1 MLVSLS
7 GIACCTLGLIIAKHP
22 VGDGDMPWPLGAMR
36 IQDAVATRTVR
47 DQPLCIERAPLFEGF
62 PNIPCM
68 QPPNLLLTEKNLFTD
83 HWKMAAAN
91 FEQRYL

>member
-62 PNIPCM
+62 PNIPSN
-68 QPPNLLLTEKNLFTD
+68 PPTYSSPRKFWFTG